1 MDGPM
6 VHWWYKCDVVGLVG
20 MFSNSHVSG
29 QNVIF
34 VHTIVG
40 ASLLMKW
47 HLSDDEGLFWVC
59 ETVQSGEW
67 GEVSFSEQG
76 GGTKWPKFYTL
87 GNETLTQENRCPY
100 IPTPPGPPPIFHP
113 QIKVRRVLI
122 WKNQKFGHP
131 GGARQP
137 LLSKSWMT
145 GDFSKWL
152 HSLCHWN
159 DRTNEK
165 KSCDV
170 ITNLIYLLPSKLAD

>member
-122 WKNQKFGHP
+122 WKNHKNLVTL
-131 GGARQP
+131 GA
-137 LLSKSWMT
+137 
-145 GDFSKWL
+145 
-152 HSLCHWN
+152 HVSLCCQSPGWQGIFQN
-159 DRTNEK
+159 DYTAFAIGMTERMK
-165 KSCDV
+165 KKVVMSSQTWF
-170 ITNLIYLLPSKLAD
+170 IFYLAN